1 MKVTLVEKRDYI
13 KIAILRGRNAMECQS
28 ELVETLGKNVLPYR
42 TVARWNYDI
51 EARKDKILK
60 DFTKTELITVCTI
73 LGLNCAG
80 SAKELSE
87 HIFKNLSD
95 LASLKNNFTEQLTAD
110 EDSAPFSLEST
121 NDANKQPLTPPI
133 YHLPSPQDGF
143 VPLPQTQRNQS
154 QRGNEE
160 NAFLLKDLFSTM
172 RYFTG
177 NDYYSV
183 KAFFRDVE
191 ENFIF
196 IPHISDLQKIICV
209 KRLLQGPAKTFIQT
223 LHNILTY
230 SSLKAALIEE
240 FEDLFCS
247 YDVHKEMQ
255 KRKLRPTESLFEYFL
270 AMREIASKSHFRL
283 DDQSLIMYCITGI
296 PDSNHNK
303 LILYACKNI
312 SEFKEKLK
320 IYEKVFMQNNSYCID
335 NENKRTKFKQYDF
348 PTSNKNM
355 CSDNKFH
362 NKDEF
367 NDANVNKSYVRIRC
381 YNCRLFNHT
390 SNECYH
396 KNKGLK
402 CFNCNQFGHKSSQ
415 CVFKKR
421 DVKNEVVNEVL
432 SEVVNEINSSSEMRK
447 TVTIN
452 SYDFDALIDTGSAVT
467 LIRESVYQILGRPTL
482 NATKIKLTSFSKS
495 EIKLFG
501 TFKSTINIEDNKFM
515 TDIYVIDNS
524 QTTIDVIIGTDV
536 LKQTEFKISANEKV
550 DKLVK
555 LEEKYEILQE
565 TLKITEKRLV
575 EKEIECASLTEK
587 ILIVN
592 ALTESNDHPKTSM
605 STKEREINPSK
616 RKAKKSKS
624 SGRNANKTSH
634 SDENQAL
641 AKEKNVLLRQIDFL
655 NSIILDTTLKEPNKS
670 KAHFV
675 KKRKQ
680 HIYKKD
686 EPVKIKR
693 TQFRTRLKLRPN
705 FYGPYLIKTVKPHD
719 RY

>member
-1 MKVTLVEKRDYI
+1 MVCLEEIAAIANILKTAPASTVQLLH
-13 KIAILRGRNAMECQS
+13 KIVNDEPYSKSSRK
-28 ELVETLGKNVLPYR
+28 ELKKFAGFPQ
-42 TVARWNYDI
+42 NYDI

-95 LASLKNNFTEQLTAD
+95 LASLKNNFTEQLTDDED

-121 NDANKQPLTPPI
+121 NDGNKQPLTPPI
-133 YHLPSPQDGF
+133 YHLPSPQDVF

-160 NAFLLKDLFSTM
+160 NVFLLKDLFSTM
-172 RYFTG
+172 RSFTG
-177 NDYYSV
+177 NDNYSV

-270 AMREIASKSHFRL
+270 AMREIASKAHFHL
-283 DDQSLIMYCITGI
+283 DDHSLIMYCITGI

-303 LILYACKNI
+303 LILYACKSI

-367 NDANVNKSYVRIRC
+367 NDANVNKSDVRIRC
-381 YNCRLFNHT
+381 YNCGLFNHT

-396 KNKGLK
+396 KNK
-402 CFNCNQFGHKSSQ
+402 
-415 CVFKKR
+415 
-421 DVKNEVVNEVL
+421 VVNEVL

-447 TVTIN
+447 TVKIN
-452 SYDFDALIDTGSAVT
+452 GYDFDALIDTGSTIT
-467 LIRESVYQILGRPTL
+467 LIRESVHQILGRPTL
-482 NATKIKLTSFSKS
+482 NPTKINLTSLEDKCKNLEMHVSNTSTLSLEKTALLD
-495 EIKLFG
+495 KLHELEE
-501 TFKSTINIEDNKFM
+501 SN
-515 TDIYVIDNS
+515 
-524 QTTIDVIIGTDV
+524 
-536 LKQTEFKISANEKV
+536 LEKV

-565 TLKITEKRLV
+565 TLKITERRLV

-587 ILIVN
+587 Y
-592 ALTESNDHPKTSM
+592 
-605 STKEREINPSK
+605 
-616 RKAKKSKS
+616 S
-624 SGRNANKTSH
+624 S
-634 SDENQAL
+634 
-641 AKEKNVLLRQIDFL
+641 
-655 NSIILDTTLKEPNKS
+655 
-670 KAHFV
+670 
-675 KKRKQ
+675 
-680 HIYKKD
+680 
-686 EPVKIKR
+686 
-693 TQFRTRLKLRPN
+693 
-705 FYGPYLIKTVKPHD
+705 
-719 RY
+719 

>member
-1 MKVTLVEKRDYI
+1 MSPTGERRDEGGNI
-13 KIAILRGRNAMECQS
+13 RTRQNPLGPQERQSRIGRA
-28 ELVETLGKNVLPYR
+28 
-42 TVARWNYDI
+42 NYDI

-95 LASLKNNFTEQLTAD
+95 LASLKNNFTEQLTDDED

-121 NDANKQPLTPPI
+121 NDANKQPLTPPS
-133 YHLPSPQDGF
+133 YHLPSPQDVF

-160 NAFLLKDLFSTM
+160 NVFLLKDLFSTM
-172 RYFTG
+172 RSFTG
-177 NDYYSV
+177 NDNYSV
-183 KAFFRDVE
+183 EAFFRDVE
-191 ENFIF
+191 GNFIF

-240 FEDLFCS
+240 FEDLFSS

-270 AMREIASKSHFRL
+270 AMREIASKAHFHL
-283 DDQSLIMYCITGI
+283 DDHSLIMYCITGI

-303 LILYACKNI
+303 LILYACKSI
-312 SEFKEKLK
+312 SEFKEKFK

-367 NDANVNKSYVRIRC
+367 NDANAKIRVI
-381 YNCRLFNHT
+381 
-390 SNECYH
+390 
-396 KNKGLK
+396 
-402 CFNCNQFGHKSSQ
+402 SQ
-415 CVFKKR
+415 CVFKKP
-421 DVKNEVVNEVL
+421 DVKNEIVNEVV

-447 TVTIN
+447 TVKIN
-452 SYDFDALIDTGSAVT
+452 GYYCDALIDTGSTIT

-482 NATKIKLTSFSKS
+482 NATKIKLTSLGKS
-495 EIKLFG
+495 EIKTFG
-501 TFKSTINIEDNKFM
+501 SFKSTIDIEDNKFM
-515 TDIYVIDNS
+515 TDIYVINNS
-524 QTTIDVIIGTDV
+524 
-536 LKQTEFKISANEKV
+536 
-550 DKLVK
+550 
-555 LEEKYEILQE
+555 
-565 TLKITEKRLV
+565 
-575 EKEIECASLTEK
+575 
-587 ILIVN
+587 
-592 ALTESNDHPKTSM
+592 
-605 STKEREINPSK
+605 
-616 RKAKKSKS
+616 
-624 SGRNANKTSH
+624 
-634 SDENQAL
+634 
-641 AKEKNVLLRQIDFL
+641 
-655 NSIILDTTLKEPNKS
+655 
-670 KAHFV
+670 
-675 KKRKQ
+675 
-680 HIYKKD
+680 
-686 EPVKIKR
+686 
-693 TQFRTRLKLRPN
+693 
-705 FYGPYLIKTVKPHD
+705 
-719 RY
+719 